1 MEAYPTQNLSEE
13 MAQFDMETV
22 LPQYSSPMPEDMT
35 TFEKEDLY
43 RWQQN
48 ENDVIE
54 GQSSS

>member
-1 MEAYPTQNLSEE
+1 

-54 GQSSS
+54 G